1 MAKVQQFCTFFVAGQ
16 YFGLDVLK
24 VQEINHYQVMT
35 RVPLALPTVRGLI
48 NMRGQIVA
56 AIDLRRRLEL
66 PDRPAGQAPV
76 NVVVKT
82 DDGLLSLLVDEVGD
96 VLRVNESAFEK
107 PPDTIKDTAR
117 DLIRGAYKLKDR
129 LLLLLDINKLLT
141 PDNGDAA
148 STERGAHQPS
158 SQGAGRRE

>member
-24 VQEINHYQVMT
+24 VQEINHYQVLT
-35 RVPLALPTVRGLI
+35 RVPLAPPVVRGLI
-48 NMRGQIVA
+48 NMRGQIIA

-66 PDRPAGQAPV
+66 PERAVGQAPV

-82 DDGLLSLLVDEVGD
+82 DDGLLSLLVDEVGE
-96 VLRVNESAFEK
+96 VVRVNESAFER
-107 PPDTIKDTAR
+107 PPDTLKDTAR
-117 DLIRGAYKLKDR
+117 DLIRGAYKLKDK

-141 PDNGDAA
+141 PDTGDAP
-148 STERGAHQPS
+148 QPS